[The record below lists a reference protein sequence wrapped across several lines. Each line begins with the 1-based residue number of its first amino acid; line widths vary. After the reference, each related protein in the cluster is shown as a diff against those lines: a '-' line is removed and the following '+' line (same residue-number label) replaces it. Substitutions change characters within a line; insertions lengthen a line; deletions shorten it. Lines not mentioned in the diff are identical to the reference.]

1 MRPLRIKAKRNSALS
16 SNNQLLALISSNP
29 EPTKSNKFGAVKS
42 GKHASK
48 KEARRSAELTL
59 MQKAGEIHNL
69 REQVPYIL
77 IPAQRDDSGKLLER
91 QIKYIADFVYER
103 GGNEIVEDTKGFRT
117 ADYILKRKMLLFFHG
132 IRVVEV

>member
-1 MRPLRIKAKRNSALS
+1 
-16 SNNQLLALISSNP
+16 
-29 EPTKSNKFGAVKS
+29 
-42 GKHASK
+42 
-48 KEARRSAELTL
+48 